1 MTYSHRYAH
10 ADTQPIFK
18 VDSISGRQ
26 YIIEIC
32 YFIQSDKLN
41 LATGLVT
48 LFRVNVIID
57 MIGFKS
63 TILVFSVYSTS
74 SLFPF
79 PSFSAYFCI
88 EYFFMIPFYLN
99 YCHYLDLFLRLFSS
113 YPTFH

>member
-41 LATGLVT
+41 LVAGLVT
-48 LFRVNVIID
+48 LLRVNIIID

-63 TILVFSVYSTS
+63 TILVFSVYSFC
-74 SLFPF
+74 SLFPS
-79 PSFSAYFCI
+79 P
-88 EYFFMIPFYLN
+88 
-99 YCHYLDLFLRLFSS
+99 LFLPIFALSIFL
-113 YPTFH
+113 